1 MTKWV
6 VFMQNY
12 EIRHFNKLFGDKLN
26 PSFFTQ
32 NVNKVTALKS
42 GAKQKKSC
50 YIADFIEHF
59 LLSSNY
65 IEMEIRLK
73 CL

>member
-32 NVNKVTALKS
+32 NVNKVTALNKVTTWCK
-42 GAKQKKSC
+42 AKEKF
-50 YIADFIEHF
+50 ILPIFIEHF
-59 LLSSNY
+59 FLNPIIMIQEL
-65 IEMEIRLK
+65 I
-73 CL
+73 